1 VSADPD
7 RSCVRHVA
15 LIFAVSVCFEAL
27 FLFDWPNP
35 IDEGWPLYAAQRLH
49 AGGTLYRDVFFVF
62 PPGHLLSAWI
72 AYAWDPPGILMTR
85 VLYAG
90 FTVALCIA
98 LYALGRRLMPA
109 RYALLGALFLAVA
122 SPVAHVNQHL
132 FGYRYLV
139 ICVAALLVFAR
150 HLESGRRRPLLL
162 AGILAGVGACFRLTP
177 AFAASVGIG
186 IAILASGRTPQRCLA
201 DLCVYALGVA
211 LATAPVIAW
220 IAADAGLPA
229 LWRETVVR
237 PALMVKMQSLPF
249 PALGLPATLD
259 RDGLGAWFVAL
270 QYRVFG
276 LLYLGYAIALAIA
289 WWRARRS
296 GTHFAPTLLLAVV
309 VFGGVYFTRTLGRS
323 DEGHLAS
330 AIAPVCLLLAH
341 LLSRLTEG
349 AAAVRPWLHGAVP
362 VTALAAWI
370 LVQGSDRATV
380 PLLRDLVPGTS
391 VAGEAAQSWRVT
403 RANFFDQRR
412 TIRADRA
419 RNGLRIVVLDLSA
432 QPMLYVR
439 KGWMGPGW
447 FDVVMPGTFI
457 DDEEEIRFLAHVRAS
472 RPSGVVWPDGP
483 FDDRPER
490 AVEVVAPRVARWA
503 KRLGGEDPQR

>member
-1 VSADPD
+1 MSAIPD
-7 RSCVRHVA
+7 RSCAGHVA
-15 LIFAVSVCFEAL
+15 LIVAVGVCYEAL
-27 FLFDWPNP
+27 FLFGWPNP

-49 AGGTLYRDVFFVF
+49 AGGTLYEDVFFVF
-62 PPGHLLSAWI
+62 PPGHLLAAWL
-72 AYAWDPPGILMTR
+72 AYAWDPPGILVTR
-85 VLYAG
+85 LFYAG
-90 FTVALCIA
+90 FTVALCVA

-109 RYALLGALFLAVA
+109 RYALLGALLLALA
-122 SPVAHVNQHL
+122 SPPAHANQHL

-150 HLESGRRRPLLL
+150 HLESGHRRPLLL
-162 AGILAGVGACFRLTP
+162 AGLLAGVAACFRLTP
-177 AFAASVGIG
+177 AFAVSAGICV
-186 IAILASGRTPQRCLA
+186 AILASARTPRRCLN
-201 DLCVYALGVA
+201 DLGAYALGVG
-211 LATAPVIAW
+211 LAAAPVVVW

-249 PALGLPATLD
+249 PALALPATFD

-270 QYRVFG
+270 QYRLFG
-276 LLYLGYAIALAIA
+276 LLYLGYANALASA
-289 WWRARRS
+289 WWRTRRA
-296 GTHFAPTLLLAVV
+296 GTRFAPTLLLAVV

-341 LLSRLTEG
+341 PLSRLAERV
-349 AAAVRPWLHGAVP
+349 AAARPWLHRAAP
-362 VTALAAWI
+362 VAALSTWI
-370 LVQGSDRATV
+370 FLQGSDRAFV
-380 PLLRDLVPGTS
+380 PLLRDLVPGLPA
-391 VAGEAAQSWRVT
+391 AGEAATSWRAT
-403 RANFFDQRR
+403 RASFLEQRR

-457 DDEEEIRFLAHVRAS
+457 DDDEEIRFLARVRDS
-472 RPSGVVWPDGP
+472 HPSGVVWPDAP
-483 FDDRPER
+483 FDGMPDR

-503 KRLGGEDPQR
+503 RRLGGEVAPH